1 MLPTPVGLACVFAGS
16 QLGLLDDRSL
26 GFGVRQHRYR
36 HQYHRDDYFDAL
48 PRHEAESYAAAG
60 MDELG
65 DVWNGSARDFASIR
79 SSNHVARGSLSWR
92 SFFRYAISRFS
103 HLVDALLLDIWA
115 SRGVCTDH
123 SLFCVC

>member
-1 MLPTPVGLACVFAGS
+1 MVGLRSLGLAGVFARP
-16 QLGLLDDRSL
+16 QLGLLDDCAV
-26 GFGVRQHRYR
+26 GFRIWQHRYG

-92 SFFRYAISRFS
+92 SFFRYAVRRFS
-103 HLVDALLLDIWA
+103 HFVDALLLDIWY
-115 SRGVCTDH
+115 SRGVCPY
-123 SLFCVC
+123 